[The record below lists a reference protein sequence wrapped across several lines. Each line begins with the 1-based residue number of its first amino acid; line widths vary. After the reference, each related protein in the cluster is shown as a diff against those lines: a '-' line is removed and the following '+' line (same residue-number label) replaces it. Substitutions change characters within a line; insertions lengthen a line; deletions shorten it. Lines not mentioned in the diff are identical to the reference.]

1 MQFRH
6 PVLVSTLLAGSVFAA
21 ALASGA
27 AQPGGQSALPQPD
40 LARGEKLFYEHC
52 AACHNS
58 SGKIGPRLVEHSE
71 YFIQAG
77 IPAEM
82 LGLVLIPSV
91 RQRPEGSRMPAWTP
105 AELSDGDLMDIGFF
119 LAHGYPPPSAPPPSG
134 DSARGAS
141 LYAQHC
147 QLCHGEGARGTQKV
161 KPLAALAHELQA
173 GGAPPAIMHALVI
186 LACRSGD
193 VPQMPKFDAA
203 TLDDQACADL
213 AAYLWGTGAE
223 N

>member
-1 MQFRH
+1 M
-6 PVLVSTLLAGSVFAA
+6 PLKPLIVPALLAGSIFAA
-21 ALASGA
+21 VLASGA
-27 AQPGGQSALPQPD
+27 AQPGDQAALPQPD
-40 LARGEKLFYEHC
+40 LARGEKLFYERC

-58 SGKIGPRLVEHSE
+58 TGKIGPRLEEHSA

-91 RQRPEGSRMPAWTP
+91 RQRPPGSIMPVFSQD
-105 AELSDGDLMDIGFF
+105 EVSDADLMDIGYFF
-119 LAHGYPPPSAPPPSG
+119 GHRYPAPTTPPPTG
-134 DSARGAS
+134 DATRGAE
-141 LYAQHC
+141 LFAKNC

-173 GGAPPAIMHALVI
+173 GGAPPAVMQALVL
-186 LACRSGD
+186 LACRSGE

-203 TLDDQACADL
+203 SLDDQACADL
-213 AAYLWGTGAE
+213 AAYLWGSGAQQ
-223 N
+223 